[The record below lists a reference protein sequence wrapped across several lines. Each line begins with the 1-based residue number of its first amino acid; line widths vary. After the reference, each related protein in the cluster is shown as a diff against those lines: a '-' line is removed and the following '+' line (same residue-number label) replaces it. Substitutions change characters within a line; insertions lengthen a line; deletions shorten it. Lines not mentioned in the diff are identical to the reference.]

1 MSEQEERMETTKTK
15 EAYTAYE
22 IAVAGALKFCN
33 DNDVIL
39 KISEGFPFE
48 VRFTVEAPLTLFE
61 AETGDLIAPQII
73 VKIGIDTTVKTRAD
87 KAIPASL
94 LKKLIKTAEGLALA
108 FFCKTTEDV
117 YDAE

>member
-1 MSEQEERMETTKTK
+1 MSTQEERLEPK
-15 EAYTAYE
+15 EARMAYE
-22 IAVAGALKFCN
+22 IAVAASQKMCD
-33 DNDVIL
+33 DNNVIL

-94 LKKLIKTAEGLALA
+94 LKKLIKTEEGLALA